1 MKLVIAEKP
10 SVAAEL
16 AKVLGAAKKGNGF
29 YTGKGC
35 CVTWCVGHLVE
46 SVMPEAY
53 DPRYEKW
60 KIHDLPILPAQW
72 KYEVTESTKG
82 QFEIVKSLMDRQ
94 EVDELV
100 CATDAGR
107 EGELI
112 FRLVYMQAGCAKP
125 FRRLWISSMENKAIK
140 DGFANLRAGSDYD
153 RLYDAAV
160 SRMQADWL
168 VGINFSRLFS
178 CMSDQPQNVG
188 RVQTPTINLIV
199 ERQRTIDNFDAKPYY
214 VLTAA
219 CSHDGV
225 DFSVTRRVESEAES
239 AALLEKCHGKDGVAA
254 QIQKTKMKENPPALY
269 DLTTLQREANKM
281 LGLSAQQTLDA
292 TQNLY
297 EKKLVTYPRTDSR
310 YLTADMKESTEQL
323 IRRLLTAPWLNPATK
338 ETYDPGAAST
348 ERLINDKKVT
358 DHHAIIP
365 TVEALKGSDRLPVNE
380 ANILRMI
387 AYKLLTAAYIPHEYV
402 KTELTVEIEGE
413 EFKTTGRMV
422 TAAGFKEVASQLAP
436 LLVKPQK
443 KEGKNKGKGKG
454 TKEEKE
460 ETLLPTLAEGDILHQ
475 PELSSEKKETKPPK
489 PYTEDTLLSAMEN
502 AMKTLE
508 DEELKKEVAGAGLG
522 TPATRAGIIER
533 IIKTGF
539 IQRKGKNLL
548 PTEKAYRIVDIVP
561 EKVKSA
567 VLTAE
572 WEQKLEQIY
581 QGKASRDEFM
591 EGIRAF
597 VTELV
602 DGYKENFAENGKEI
616 IGTCPRCGRRIF
628 EGRTNYYCEADR
640 DVCSFV
646 IWKDEKFFASKKK
659 PLTKPMVKALL
670 KRGRIRCVNLYSE
683 RTGGTYE
690 AYVRMVDTGQY
701 VNFRLEF
708 PERGG
713 YRHGHAAG
721 TGGGTESGEKR
732 GVGSTANEQENSE
745 SSAAGG
751 PARHGVLTDGSDG
764 GGDGDVGGAVGNDGG
779 MAGAAE

>member
-1 MKLVIAEKP
+1 MKVVIAEKP

-16 AKVLGAAKKGNGF
+16 AKVLGASKKGNGF
-29 YTGKGC
+29 YAGKSC

-46 SVMPEAY
+46 SVMPDAY
-53 DPRYEKW
+53 DPKYEKW
-60 KIHDLPILPAQW
+60 KIHDLPILPQEW
-72 KYEVTESTKG
+72 KYEVTEGTRS
-82 QFEIVKSLMDRQ
+82 QFEIVSSLINRED
-94 EVDELV
+94 VDELV

-112 FRLVYMQAGCAKP
+112 FRLVYLQANCDKP

-140 DGFANLRAGSDYD
+140 DGFSNLKPGGEYD

-199 ERQRTIDNFDAKPYY
+199 QRQRAIDEFDAKPYY

-219 CSHDGV
+219 CRGGSPEDSAEFTVSKRV
-225 DFSVTRRVESEAES
+225 DTEEESKAI
-239 AALLEKCHGKDGVAA
+239 LEKCQGRDGKVT
-254 QIQKTKMKENPPALY
+254 QVLKTKMKENPPALY

-310 YLTADMKESTEQL
+310 YLTADMEASTGRLIGQL
-323 IRRLLTAPWLNPATK
+323 LSAPWINPDTRQGYK
-338 ETYDPGAAST
+338 TEDASPK
-348 ERLINDKKVT
+348 RLINDKKVT

-365 TVEALKGSDRLPVNE
+365 TVEALKASERLPVNE

-387 AYKLLTAAYIPHEYV
+387 AYKLLAAAYVPHEYV
-402 KTELTVEIEGE
+402 KTELTVDISGE
-413 EFKTTGRMV
+413 DFRTTGRMV
-422 TAAGFKEVASQLAP
+422 TVPGFKEIAGQLSP
-436 LLVKPQK
+436 LLVKPER
-443 KEGKNKGKGKG
+443 KESKAKGKGKG
-454 TKEEKE
+454 KAGKDEKE
-460 ETLLPTLAEGDILHQ
+460 ETLLPILSKGDIIHE
-475 PELSSEKKETKPPK
+475 PELSSERKETKPPK

-539 IQRKGKNLL
+539 VQRKGKNLL

-581 QGKASRDEFM
+581 KGQASRTEFM
-591 EGIRAF
+591 DGIRGF

-602 DGYKENFAENGKEI
+602 DSYKGSFAENGREI
-616 IGTCPRCGRRIF
+616 IGTCPRCGRRVF
-628 EGRTNYYCEADR
+628 EGRTNYYCEAGR
-640 DVCSFV
+640 DVCNFV
-646 IWKDEKFFASKKK
+646 IWKNEKFFTSKKK

-670 KRGRIRCVNLYSE
+670 RKGRIRCVNLYSE
-683 RTGGTYE
+683 RTDSTYD
-690 AYVRMVDTGQY
+690 ANVRMVDTGQY

-708 PERGG
+708 PERD
-713 YRHGHAAG
+713 R
-721 TGGGTESGEKR
+721 
-732 GVGSTANEQENSE
+732 
-745 SSAAGG
+745 
-751 PARHGVLTDGSDG
+751 
-764 GGDGDVGGAVGNDGG
+764 
-779 MAGAAE
+779 

>member
-16 AKVLGAAKKGNGF
+16 AKVLGADRKGNGF

-46 SVMPEAY
+46 SVMPEVY

-60 KIHDLPILPAQW
+60 RIHDLPILPDQW
-72 KYEVTESTKG
+72 KYEVTGSTKG
-82 QFEIVKSLMDRQ
+82 QFDIVKSLMDRQ

-112 FRLVYMQAGCAKP
+112 FRLVYMQAGCEKP

-199 ERQRTIDNFDAKPYY
+199 ERQRAIDNFDAKPYY

-219 CSHDGV
+219 CTHDGV

-239 AALLEKCHGKDGVAA
+239 AALLEKCRGRDGIAA

-310 YLTADMKESTEQL
+310 YLTADMKGSTEQL
-323 IRRLLTAPWLNPATK
+323 IRSLLTAPWLDPKTK
-338 ETYDPGAAST
+338 ETYDPQRAGT
-348 ERLINDKKVT
+348 DRLINDKKVT

-365 TVEALKGSDRLPVNE
+365 TVESLKASDRLPVNE

-422 TAAGFKEVASQLAP
+422 TEAGFKEVAAQLAP

-443 KEGKNKGKGKG
+443 KEGKGKGKG
-454 TKEEKE
+454 RGAKEEKE
-460 ETLLPTLAEGDILHQ
+460 DTLLPTLAEGDVLHQ

-508 DEELKKEVAGAGLG
+508 DEDLKKEVAGAGLG

-581 QGKASRDEFM
+581 RGQASRDEFM

-602 DGYKENFAENGKEI
+602 DSYKENFAENGKEI
-616 IGTCPRCGRRIF
+616 IGICPRCGRRIF

-640 DVCSFV
+640 GVCDFV
-646 IWKDEKFFASKKK
+646 IWKDEKFFVSKKK

-670 KRGRIRCVNLYSE
+670 QRGRIRCVNLYSE

-708 PERGG
+708 PER
-713 YRHGHAAG
+713 R
-721 TGGGTESGEKR
+721 R
-732 GVGSTANEQENSE
+732 G
-745 SSAAGG
+745 
-751 PARHGVLTDGSDG
+751 
-764 GGDGDVGGAVGNDGG
+764 
-779 MAGAAE
+779 